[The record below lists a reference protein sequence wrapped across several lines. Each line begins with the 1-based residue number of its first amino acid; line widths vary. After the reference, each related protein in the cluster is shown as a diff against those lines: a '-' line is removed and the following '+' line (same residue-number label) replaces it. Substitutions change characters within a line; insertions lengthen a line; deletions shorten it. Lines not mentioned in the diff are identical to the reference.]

1 MKEGLHLGPVQNQKQ
16 MDFFEKFFKEKEI
29 IRQVPSGIS
38 PTWNFFIKEIKR
50 HCGSTPHL
58 FFLYQAVADIF
69 FFSDLYIL
77 HIFEVF

>member
-1 MKEGLHLGPVQNQKQ
+1 VAAHL
-16 MDFFEKFFKEKEI
+16 
-29 IRQVPSGIS
+29 
-38 PTWNFFIKEIKR
+38 TY
-50 HCGSTPHL
+50 